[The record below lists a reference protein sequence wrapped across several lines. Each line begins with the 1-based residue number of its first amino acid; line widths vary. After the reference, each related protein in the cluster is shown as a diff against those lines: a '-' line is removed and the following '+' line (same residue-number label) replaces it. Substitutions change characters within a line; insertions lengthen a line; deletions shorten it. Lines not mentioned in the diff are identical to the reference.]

1 MKLLGKDI
9 SGTALLAQLE
19 ERLKARGLDAS
30 ESGGPIRFDGLE
42 AKVDPMA
49 FNVEALTE
57 HADPT
62 RALPL
67 ETHRSGLGRAV
78 LLFKWAFRTGG
89 QIFINEAFARQKR
102 FNGHVRDSYAQLSA
116 EMIRLRER
124 LDAAEEQLAGQAVAR
139 SGAPKSEPK
148 NSKRR
153 KSR

>member
-1 MKLLGKDI
+1 MSASSMKLLGRDI
-9 SGTALLAQLE
+9 SGNALLTQLE
-19 ERLKARGLDAS
+19 ERLKARGLTNADG
-30 ESGGPIRFDGLE
+30 GGPIRFDGLE

-78 LLFKWAFRTGG
+78 LMVKWVFRKGG
-89 QIFINEAFARQKR
+89 QVFINEAFARQKR

-116 EMIRLRER
+116 EVVRLRAR
-124 LDAAEEQLAGQAVAR
+124 LDAAEAQL
-139 SGAPKSEPK
+139 SKSQSPP
-148 NSKRR
+148 RR
-153 KSR
+153 KTR